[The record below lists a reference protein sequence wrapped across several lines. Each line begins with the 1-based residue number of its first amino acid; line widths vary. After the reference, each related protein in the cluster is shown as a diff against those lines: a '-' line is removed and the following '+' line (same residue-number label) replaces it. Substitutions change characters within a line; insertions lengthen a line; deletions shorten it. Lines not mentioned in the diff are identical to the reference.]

1 MLKLRKPFSR
11 KVKLHIRQDL
21 LQKLWD
27 QYVPESSA
35 EYGRIELIYTDAKDV
50 QAEAQPR
57 QVQLLVHLVLRNR
70 ILKAGLSDLRTVPA
84 AGRRQMENS
93 VRRAEKCFLTQ
104 LRCYDVRLF
113 RTVSRYVT
121 LLEQAEKDGRRYQGW
136 QRENRSIEKQWA
148 EYRLFSAFSSEVKN
162 FLMEHSVETAR
173 KMERE
178 LIRVLPENEYG
189 LLAERIPGLAEPKD
203 FMLQYVD
210 VMETEEIRQLWKQL
224 EEFSQE
230 PQEQMNANGLWEK
243 MWEFHVRYGQEVA
256 RGFRERV
263 SSILNKESYQMVSKP
278 YREMMDMVRN
288 AEPYQ
293 EADDRTTAGLD
304 QGTADM
310 AVVPKSD
317 QEALGVGNR
326 LEKDPVSQ
334 IYQTMERVQWKLE
347 EQKERIWQREE
358 RAFETYR
365 ELYEDALAGQNLTG
379 RQKETGRLAGGTSE
393 TGQLVEGASEKGRLT
408 EEVLEAGQLA
418 EGASEKGQL
427 TEGTFEAARLENV
440 RRFVEGLF
448 QSQHQGEM
456 SEGELRDICEWGRV
470 FAELFAKSFS
480 EKMDSGKTVKEVAG
494 YADRYDEEWVY
505 LTQEIS
511 RYIEGQ
517 DREPEDIL
525 KSGLMKEQGLGNLL
539 EKIHVLDE
547 GRRTEFVRSLSD
559 MIRIWIQVSPSKSE
573 KLGTG
578 KPVRQVVQEVFQSE
592 RQREMSGEELQEL
605 CEWGSVIAGIL
616 TEPRP
621 EEQKPEYLME
631 EIIHNIEGQ
640 SVEPFLRR
648 WKENVSQEGLG
659 NLLEKLRILDEEKRT
674 EFVRRLS
681 DILRIWV
688 QVSTSEQ
695 FVKLEPEK
703 EGKTF
708 EPSAKSREESVWQ
721 AVEADFRN
729 SCEKEMSRE
738 EFRELCE
745 WGRILVESVSEPWKE
760 VQEPEGEGMGEG
772 IGQTNEDVRQMRFH
786 DGIWEEAGYHA
797 EMVYLVGELNRYLGD
812 GGQGAFSTAWQ
823 EQVIE
828 NGLKDQGLRNLLESL
843 HVLDKERRTEF
854 VRSLSDSIHIW
865 NQVSLPEPSAQAAET
880 RDAKEWLPSGG
891 TRLADVSFRKLW
903 EWGEALQNI
912 SDHHEVSAAF
922 LEKSGQ
928 TEKNMIFSE
937 ESSQRE
943 KHLAFSEQDP
953 ESGNRKE
960 FSEED
965 SLRELIRQIHHKM
978 AEGQEAPGA
987 VTEEQTEADDHSF
1000 QLLYMD
1006 GQLESPPI
1014 QSLLR
1019 YVRKLDE
1026 EQYEIFIRE
1035 LSQITQI
1042 QWKLSLGQGMEE
1054 EAERELRQILI
1065 QRNRRLLKPGHER
1078 RLSGADEA
1086 ETADVPYLRMWE
1098 WGEALLF
1105 YPEYAQDEKAK
1116 PMESAGEKAQ
1126 TAAAPEEPK
1135 AKESVPTMDD
1145 SAHAAASAPEERGR
1159 KQTEWIRRQ
1168 IEEGKD
1174 RNNLQQLIGQIN
1186 HRLFFTQKKEEGETK
1201 PDETL
1206 QLIYADSQLS
1216 VPSIR
1221 SLLHYIRNL
1230 DEGGYGELVKKLAQ
1244 VTKVQ
1249 SMLSSG
1255 TGYEEQTAREVK
1267 QMVMQRKTDIRISA
1281 EADYNSSLPES
1292 RTLFSKVWEWG
1303 KALLYYPEQGQGWK
1317 ELDAMPQAQKRALP
1331 AEGIG
1336 QDDQDEFVYTEFI
1349 TDRSNLQQMI
1359 RQMNH
1364 LAVQQSVETQQA
1376 SGLEQKPKAELDREK
1391 DQKPEAGRDRSLAY
1405 TSGQLETPAVQDLLY
1420 YIRRLDEE
1428 QYGILIEELAKVT
1441 SIQQRMAIE
1450 RKEVKADLEPAE
1462 LRHRVVP
1469 VMEKLPEITKNQ
1481 PGIMQSMEN
1490 QPGIMQSMENQPDM
1504 ERLAGIPGAGNQPDM
1519 PGIENRADMENLSG
1533 IRGTESQPV
1542 IQSTGNQP
1550 QDVPAQGRISSQS
1563 QGRREGYPELA
1574 HRIMQYEVQRR
1585 HTTGRNLRQLKEA
1598 FAYPAQ
1604 SGRISRH
1611 SADMAPIF
1619 SADGRFSPLMEFQV
1633 PGRSQPGRVEPGEP
1647 VLPEKALFLEEAVLP
1662 EEIGFPAVMEQPEG
1676 ILYQQPERILYQQPE
1691 GEPVRAQTS
1700 GQRFPHRQSS
1710 GQSLVRL
1717 PGQAANPSPSP
1728 GSGYPVQELAY
1739 SMPDTDTSR
1748 EEQRRAELRLR
1759 EENVQIKSV
1768 QEQLGRKLTEVE
1780 KQLKAVEG
1788 TAKAKED
1795 VRAFADQVKRQLYE
1809 ELHVEKL
1816 RRGLI

>member
-1 MLKLRKPFSR
+1 M
-11 KVKLHIRQDL
+11 
-21 LQKLWD
+21 
-27 QYVPESSA
+27 
-35 EYGRIELIYTDAKDV
+35 
-50 QAEAQPR
+50 
-57 QVQLLVHLVLRNR
+57 
-70 ILKAGLSDLRTVPA
+70 
-84 AGRRQMENS
+84 
-93 VRRAEKCFLTQ
+93 
-104 LRCYDVRLF
+104 
-113 RTVSRYVT
+113 T

-136 QRENRSIEKQWA
+136 QRENWSIEKQWA
-148 EYRLFSAFSSEVKN
+148 EYRLFSVFSSEVKN
-162 FLMEHSVETAR
+162 FLTEHSLGTAR

-210 VMETEEIRQLWKQL
+210 VMEAEEIRQLWKQL

-230 PQEQMNANGLWEK
+230 PQEQMNANGLREK
-243 MWEFHVRYGQEVA
+243 MWELHVRYGQEVA

-263 SSILNKESYQMVSKP
+263 SSILSGESYQMVSKP

-293 EADDRTTAGLD
+293 EADDRAVVGSYER
-304 QGTADM
+304 TADM

-326 LEKDPVSQ
+326 LEKDPVSEL
-334 IYQTMERVQWKLE
+334 YQTMERVQWKLE

-365 ELYEDALAGQNLTG
+365 ELYENALAGQNLTG
-379 RQKETGRLAGGTSE
+379 RQEEAGRLAGGTSE
-393 TGQLVEGASEKGRLT
+393 AGQLAEGVSEKGRLT
-408 EEVLEAGQLA
+408 EGVLEAGQLAEGVSEKGRLTEGVLEAGQLA

-427 TEGTFEAARLENV
+427 TEGTSEAARLENV

-456 SEGELRDICEWGRV
+456 REGELRDICEWGRV

-480 EKMDSGKTVKEVAG
+480 EKLDSGKAVKEIAG

-517 DREPEDIL
+517 DRETKDIL

-573 KLGTG
+573 KPGTG

-616 TEPRP
+616 TEPHP

-729 SCEKEMSRE
+729 SREKEMSRE

-760 VQEPEGEGMGEG
+760 VQEPEGEGTGEG

-828 NGLKDQGLRNLLESL
+828 NGLKDQGLRNLLERL

-928 TEKNMIFSE
+928 TEKNMT
-937 ESSQRE
+937 
-943 KHLAFSEQDP
+943 
-953 ESGNRKE
+953 

-1078 RLSGADEA
+1078 RMSGFDEA
-1086 ETADVPYLRMWE
+1086 ETADIPYLRMWE

-1145 SAHAAASAPEERGR
+1145 SAHAAASAPEECGR

-1267 QMVMQRKTDIRISA
+1267 QMVLQRKTDIRISA
-1281 EADYNSSLPES
+1281 EADYNSSLPGS

-1303 KALLYYPEQGQGWK
+1303 KALLYYSEQGQGWK

-1376 SGLEQKPKAELDREK
+1376 SGLEQKPKAEPDREK
-1391 DQKPEAGRDRSLAY
+1391 DQKSEAGNSRRSRWLANNMRPY

-1428 QYGILIEELAKVT
+1428 QYGILIEELTKVT

-1450 RKEVKADLEPAE
+1450 RKEVKAGLEPAE
-1462 LRHRVVP
+1462 LRHRGVP
-1469 VMEKLPEITKNQ
+1469 VMERLPEITKNQ

-1490 QPGIMQSMENQPDM
+1490 QPDL
-1504 ERLAGIPGAGNQPDM
+1504 ERLAGIPGAGNPPDM

-1533 IRGTESQPV
+1533 IRGTENQPV

-1585 HTTGRNLRQLKEA
+1585 HTIGRNLRQLEEA

-1604 SGRISRH
+1604 SGRIFRH

-1619 SADGRFSPLMEFQV
+1619 SADGRISPLMEFQV
-1633 PGRSQPGRVEPGEP
+1633 PGKSQPGRVEPGEP
-1647 VLPEKALFLEEAVLP
+1647 ILPEKALFLEEAVLP

-1676 ILYQQPERILYQQPE
+1676 ILYQQPE

-1717 PGQAANPSPSP
+1717 PGQVANPSPSP
-1728 GSGYPVQELAY
+1728 GYPVQELAY

-1788 TAKAKED
+1788 RAKAKED

>member
-1 MLKLRKPFSR
+1 M
-11 KVKLHIRQDL
+11 
-21 LQKLWD
+21 
-27 QYVPESSA
+27 
-35 EYGRIELIYTDAKDV
+35 
-50 QAEAQPR
+50 
-57 QVQLLVHLVLRNR
+57 
-70 ILKAGLSDLRTVPA
+70 
-84 AGRRQMENS
+84 
-93 VRRAEKCFLTQ
+93 
-104 LRCYDVRLF
+104 
-113 RTVSRYVT
+113 
-121 LLEQAEKDGRRYQGW
+121 
-136 QRENRSIEKQWA
+136 
-148 EYRLFSAFSSEVKN
+148 
-162 FLMEHSVETAR
+162 
-173 KMERE
+173 
-178 LIRVLPENEYG
+178 
-189 LLAERIPGLAEPKD
+189 
-203 FMLQYVD
+203 
-210 VMETEEIRQLWKQL
+210 
-224 EEFSQE
+224 
-230 PQEQMNANGLWEK
+230 
-243 MWEFHVRYGQEVA
+243 
-256 RGFRERV
+256 
-263 SSILNKESYQMVSKP
+263 
-278 YREMMDMVRN
+278 
-288 AEPYQ
+288 
-293 EADDRTTAGLD
+293 
-304 QGTADM
+304 
-310 AVVPKSD
+310 
-317 QEALGVGNR
+317 
-326 LEKDPVSQ
+326 
-334 IYQTMERVQWKLE
+334 
-347 EQKERIWQREE
+347 
-358 RAFETYR
+358 
-365 ELYEDALAGQNLTG
+365 
-379 RQKETGRLAGGTSE
+379 
-393 TGQLVEGASEKGRLT
+393 
-408 EEVLEAGQLA
+408 
-418 EGASEKGQL
+418 
-427 TEGTFEAARLENV
+427 
-440 RRFVEGLF
+440 
-448 QSQHQGEM
+448 
-456 SEGELRDICEWGRV
+456 
-470 FAELFAKSFS
+470 
-480 EKMDSGKTVKEVAG
+480 
-494 YADRYDEEWVY
+494 
-505 LTQEIS
+505 
-511 RYIEGQ
+511 
-517 DREPEDIL
+517 
-525 KSGLMKEQGLGNLL
+525 
-539 EKIHVLDE
+539 
-547 GRRTEFVRSLSD
+547 
-559 MIRIWIQVSPSKSE
+559 
-573 KLGTG
+573 
-578 KPVRQVVQEVFQSE
+578 
-592 RQREMSGEELQEL
+592 
-605 CEWGSVIAGIL
+605 
-616 TEPRP
+616 
-621 EEQKPEYLME
+621 
-631 EIIHNIEGQ
+631 
-640 SVEPFLRR
+640 
-648 WKENVSQEGLG
+648 
-659 NLLEKLRILDEEKRT
+659 EKLRILDEEKRT

-729 SCEKEMSRE
+729 SREKEMSRE

-760 VQEPEGEGMGEG
+760 VQEPEGEGTGEG

-828 NGLKDQGLRNLLESL
+828 NGLKDQGLRNLLERL

-928 TEKNMIFSE
+928 TEKNMT
-937 ESSQRE
+937 
-943 KHLAFSEQDP
+943 
-953 ESGNRKE
+953 

-1019 YVRKLDE
+1019 HVRKLDE

-1078 RLSGADEA
+1078 RMSGFDEA
-1086 ETADVPYLRMWE
+1086 ETADIPYLRMWE

-1267 QMVMQRKTDIRISA
+1267 QMVLQRKTDIRISA
-1281 EADYNSSLPES
+1281 EADYNSSLPGS

-1303 KALLYYPEQGQGWK
+1303 KALLYYSEQGQGWK

-1376 SGLEQKPKAELDREK
+1376 SGLEQKPKAEPDREK
-1391 DQKPEAGRDRSLAY
+1391 DQKSEAGNSRRSRWLANNMRPY

-1428 QYGILIEELAKVT
+1428 QYGILIEELTKVT

-1450 RKEVKADLEPAE
+1450 RKEVKAGLEPAE
-1462 LRHRVVP
+1462 LRHRGVP
-1469 VMEKLPEITKNQ
+1469 VMERLPEITKNQ

-1490 QPGIMQSMENQPDM
+1490 QPDL
-1504 ERLAGIPGAGNQPDM
+1504 ERLAGIPGAGNPPDM

-1533 IRGTESQPV
+1533 IRGTENQPV

-1585 HTTGRNLRQLKEA
+1585 HTIGRNLRQLEEA

-1604 SGRISRH
+1604 SGRIFRH

-1619 SADGRFSPLMEFQV
+1619 SADGRISPLMEFQV
-1633 PGRSQPGRVEPGEP
+1633 PGKSQPGRVEPGEP
-1647 VLPEKALFLEEAVLP
+1647 ILPEKALFLEEAVLP

-1676 ILYQQPERILYQQPE
+1676 ILYQQPE
-1691 GEPVRAQTS
+1691 GEHVRAQTS

-1717 PGQAANPSPSP
+1717 PGQVANPSPSP
-1728 GSGYPVQELAY
+1728 GYPVQELAY

-1788 TAKAKED
+1788 RAKAKED

>member
-162 FLMEHSVETAR
+162 FLTEHSVETAR
-173 KMERE
+173 EMERE

-189 LLAERIPGLAEPKD
+189 LLAEWIPGLAEPKD

-210 VMETEEIRQLWKQL
+210 VMEAEEIRQLWKQL

-230 PQEQMNANGLWEK
+230 PQEQMNANGLREK

-293 EADDRTTAGLD
+293 EADDMAVAGLD

-334 IYQTMERVQWKLE
+334 IYQTMERMQWKLE

-379 RQKETGRLAGGTSE
+379 RQEEAGQLAGGTSE
-393 TGQLVEGASEKGRLT
+393 TGQL
-408 EEVLEAGQLA
+408 A
-418 EGASEKGQL
+418 EGAS
-427 TEGTFEAARLENV
+427 ENV
-440 RRFVEGLF
+440 RRFVEAAF

-456 SEGELRDICEWGRV
+456 SEEELRDICEWGRV
-470 FAELFAKSFS
+470 FAELFAKSFL
-480 EKMDSGKTVKEVAG
+480 EKMDSGKAVKEIAG

-517 DREPEDIL
+517 NRETKDIL

-573 KLGTG
+573 KPGTG

-631 EIIHNIEGQ
+631 EIIHNIKGQ

-708 EPSAKSREESVWQ
+708 ETSAKSREESVWQ
-721 AVEADFRN
+721 AVVADFRN
-729 SCEKEMSRE
+729 SREKEMSRE

-760 VQEPEGEGMGEG
+760 VQEPEGEGTGEG
-772 IGQTNEDVRQMRFH
+772 IGQTNKDVRQMRFH

-797 EMVYLVGELNRYLGD
+797 EMVYLVGELNRYLED

-828 NGLKDQGLRNLLESL
+828 NGLKDQGLRNLLERL

-912 SDHHEVSAAF
+912 SDHHEVSAV
-922 LEKSGQ
+922 S
-928 TEKNMIFSE
+928 SE

-943 KHLAFSEQDP
+943 KYVTFSEQDP

-1116 PMESAGEKAQ
+1116 PMEPAGEKAQ

-1221 SLLHYIRNL
+1221 SLLHYIRKM

-1267 QMVMQRKTDIRISA
+1267 QMVLQRKTDIRISA

-1391 DQKPEAGRDRSLAY
+1391 DQKPEAGRDRSLSY

-1428 QYGILIEELAKVT
+1428 QYGILIEELTKVT

-1450 RKEVKADLEPAE
+1450 RKEVKAGLEPAE
-1462 LRHRVVP
+1462 LRHRGVP
-1469 VMEKLPEITKNQ
+1469 VMERLPEITKNQ

-1542 IQSTGNQP
+1542 MQSTGNQP

-1585 HTTGRNLRQLKEA
+1585 HTIGRNLRQLEEA

-1619 SADGRFSPLMEFQV
+1619 SADGRISPLMEFQV
-1633 PGRSQPGRVEPGEP
+1633 PGRSQSGRVDPGEP
-1647 VLPEKALFLEEAVLP
+1647 VLPEKALFLEGAVLP
-1662 EEIGFPAVMEQPEG
+1662 EEIGFPEKSIFPAVMELPEG
-1676 ILYQQPERILYQQPE
+1676 ILYRQPE

-1717 PGQAANPSPSP
+1717 PGQAANPNPSP

-1748 EEQRRAELRLR
+1748 EEQRRAEQRLR

-1795 VRAFADQVKRQLYE
+1795 VRTFADQVKRQLYE

>member
-70 ILKAGLSDLRTVPA
+70 ILKAGLSNLRTVPA

-136 QRENRSIEKQWA
+136 QRENWSIEKQWA
-148 EYRLFSAFSSEVKN
+148 EYRLFSVFSSEVKN
-162 FLMEHSVETAR
+162 FLTEHSLGTAR

-210 VMETEEIRQLWKQL
+210 VMEAEEIRQLWKQL

-230 PQEQMNANGLWEK
+230 PQEQMNANGLREK
-243 MWEFHVRYGQEVA
+243 MWELHVRYGQEVA

-263 SSILNKESYQMVSKP
+263 SSILSGESYQMVSKP

-293 EADDRTTAGLD
+293 EADDRAVVGSYER
-304 QGTADM
+304 TADM

-326 LEKDPVSQ
+326 LEKDPVSEL
-334 IYQTMERVQWKLE
+334 YQTMERVQWKLE

-365 ELYEDALAGQNLTG
+365 ELYENALAGQNLTG
-379 RQKETGRLAGGTSE
+379 RQEEAGRLAGGTSE
-393 TGQLVEGASEKGRLT
+393 AGQLAEGVSEKGRLT
-408 EEVLEAGQLA
+408 EGVLEAGQLA

-427 TEGTFEAARLENV
+427 TEGTSEAARLENV

-456 SEGELRDICEWGRV
+456 REGELRDICEWGRV

-480 EKMDSGKTVKEVAG
+480 EKLDSGKAVKEIAG

-517 DREPEDIL
+517 DRETKDIL

-573 KLGTG
+573 KPGTG

-616 TEPRP
+616 TEPHP

-729 SCEKEMSRE
+729 SREKEMSRE

-760 VQEPEGEGMGEG
+760 VQEPEGEGTGEG

-828 NGLKDQGLRNLLESL
+828 NGLKDQGLRNLLERL

-891 TRLADVSFRKLW
+891 TRLADVCFRKLW

-928 TEKNMIFSE
+928 TEKNMT
-937 ESSQRE
+937 
-943 KHLAFSEQDP
+943 
-953 ESGNRKE
+953 

-1078 RLSGADEA
+1078 RMSGFDEA
-1086 ETADVPYLRMWE
+1086 ETADIPYLRMWE

-1145 SAHAAASAPEERGR
+1145 SAHAAASAPEECGR

-1267 QMVMQRKTDIRISA
+1267 QMVLQRKTDIRISA
-1281 EADYNSSLPES
+1281 EADYNSSLPGS

-1303 KALLYYPEQGQGWK
+1303 KALLYYSEQGQGWK

-1376 SGLEQKPKAELDREK
+1376 SGLEQKPKAEPDREK
-1391 DQKPEAGRDRSLAY
+1391 DQKSEAGNSRRSRWLANNMRPY

-1428 QYGILIEELAKVT
+1428 QYGILIEELTKVT

-1450 RKEVKADLEPAE
+1450 RKEVKAGLEPAE
-1462 LRHRVVP
+1462 LRHRGVP
-1469 VMEKLPEITKNQ
+1469 VMERLPEITKNQ

-1490 QPGIMQSMENQPDM
+1490 QPDL
-1504 ERLAGIPGAGNQPDM
+1504 ERLAGIPGAGNPPDM

-1533 IRGTESQPV
+1533 IRGTENQPV

-1585 HTTGRNLRQLKEA
+1585 HTIGRNLRQLEEA

-1604 SGRISRH
+1604 SGRIFRH

-1619 SADGRFSPLMEFQV
+1619 SADGRISPLMEFQV
-1633 PGRSQPGRVEPGEP
+1633 PGKSQPGRVEPGEP
-1647 VLPEKALFLEEAVLP
+1647 ILPEKALFLEEAVLP

-1676 ILYQQPERILYQQPE
+1676 ILYQQPE

-1717 PGQAANPSPSP
+1717 PGQVANPSPSP
-1728 GSGYPVQELAY
+1728 GYPVQELAY

-1788 TAKAKED
+1788 RAKAKED

>member
-70 ILKAGLSDLRTVPA
+70 ILKAGLSNLRTVPA

-136 QRENRSIEKQWA
+136 QRENWSIEKQWA
-148 EYRLFSAFSSEVKN
+148 EYRLFSVFSSEVKN
-162 FLMEHSVETAR
+162 FLTEHSLGTAR

-210 VMETEEIRQLWKQL
+210 VMEAEEIRQLWKQL

-230 PQEQMNANGLWEK
+230 PQEQMNANGLREK
-243 MWEFHVRYGQEVA
+243 MWELHVRYGQEVA

-263 SSILNKESYQMVSKP
+263 SSILSGESYQMVSKP

-293 EADDRTTAGLD
+293 EADDRAVVGLD

-365 ELYEDALAGQNLTG
+365 ELYENALAGQNLTG
-379 RQKETGRLAGGTSE
+379 RQEEAGRLAGGTSE
-393 TGQLVEGASEKGRLT
+393 AGQLAEGVSEKGRLT
-408 EEVLEAGQLA
+408 EGVLEAGQLA

-427 TEGTFEAARLENV
+427 TEGTSEAARLENV

-456 SEGELRDICEWGRV
+456 REGELRDICEWGRV

-480 EKMDSGKTVKEVAG
+480 EKLDSGKAVKEIAG

-517 DREPEDIL
+517 DRETKDIL

-573 KLGTG
+573 KPGTG

-616 TEPRP
+616 TEPHP

-729 SCEKEMSRE
+729 SREKEMSRE

-760 VQEPEGEGMGEG
+760 VQEPEGEGTGEG

-828 NGLKDQGLRNLLESL
+828 NGLKDQGLRNLLERL

-928 TEKNMIFSE
+928 TEKNMT
-937 ESSQRE
+937 
-943 KHLAFSEQDP
+943 
-953 ESGNRKE
+953 

-1078 RLSGADEA
+1078 RMSGFDEA
-1086 ETADVPYLRMWE
+1086 ETADIPYLRMWE

-1267 QMVMQRKTDIRISA
+1267 QMVLQRKTDIRISA
-1281 EADYNSSLPES
+1281 EADYNSSLPGS

-1303 KALLYYPEQGQGWK
+1303 KALLYYSEQGQGWK

-1376 SGLEQKPKAELDREK
+1376 SGLEQKPKAEPDREK
-1391 DQKPEAGRDRSLAY
+1391 DQKSEAGNSRRSRWLANNMRPY

-1428 QYGILIEELAKVT
+1428 QYGILIEELTKVT

-1450 RKEVKADLEPAE
+1450 RKEVKAGLEPAE
-1462 LRHRVVP
+1462 LRHRGVP
-1469 VMEKLPEITKNQ
+1469 VMERLPEITKNQ

-1490 QPGIMQSMENQPDM
+1490 QPDL
-1504 ERLAGIPGAGNQPDM
+1504 ERLAGIPGAGNPPDM

-1533 IRGTESQPV
+1533 IRGTENQPV

-1585 HTTGRNLRQLKEA
+1585 HTIGRNLRQLEEA

-1604 SGRISRH
+1604 SGRIFRH

-1619 SADGRFSPLMEFQV
+1619 FADGRISPLMEFQV
-1633 PGRSQPGRVEPGEP
+1633 PGKSQPGRVEPGEP
-1647 VLPEKALFLEEAVLP
+1647 ILPEKALFLEEAVLP

-1676 ILYQQPERILYQQPE
+1676 ILYQQPE

-1717 PGQAANPSPSP
+1717 PGQAANPSP
-1728 GSGYPVQELAY
+1728 GYPVQELAY

-1788 TAKAKED
+1788 RAKAKED

>member
-70 ILKAGLSDLRTVPA
+70 ILKAGLSNLRTVPA

-136 QRENRSIEKQWA
+136 QRENWSIEKQWA
-148 EYRLFSAFSSEVKN
+148 EYRLFSVFSSEVKN
-162 FLMEHSVETAR
+162 FLTEHSLGTAR

-210 VMETEEIRQLWKQL
+210 VMEAEEIRQLWKQL

-230 PQEQMNANGLWEK
+230 PQEQMNANGLREK
-243 MWEFHVRYGQEVA
+243 MWELHVRYGQEVA

-263 SSILNKESYQMVSKP
+263 SSILNGESYQMVSKP

-293 EADDRTTAGLD
+293 EADDRAVVGSYER
-304 QGTADM
+304 TADM

-326 LEKDPVSQ
+326 LEKDPVSEL
-334 IYQTMERVQWKLE
+334 YQTMERVQWKLE

-365 ELYEDALAGQNLTG
+365 ELYENALAGQNLTG
-379 RQKETGRLAGGTSE
+379 RQEEAGRLAGGTSE
-393 TGQLVEGASEKGRLT
+393 AGQLAEGVSEKGRLT
-408 EEVLEAGQLA
+408 EGVLEAGQLA

-427 TEGTFEAARLENV
+427 TEGTSEAARLENV

-456 SEGELRDICEWGRV
+456 REGELRDICEWGRV

-480 EKMDSGKTVKEVAG
+480 EKLDSGKAVKEIAG

-517 DREPEDIL
+517 DRETKDIL

-573 KLGTG
+573 KPGTG

-616 TEPRP
+616 TEPHP

-729 SCEKEMSRE
+729 SREKEMSRE

-760 VQEPEGEGMGEG
+760 VQEPEGEGTGEG

-828 NGLKDQGLRNLLESL
+828 NGLKDQGLRNLLERL

-928 TEKNMIFSE
+928 TEKNMT
-937 ESSQRE
+937 
-943 KHLAFSEQDP
+943 
-953 ESGNRKE
+953 

-1078 RLSGADEA
+1078 RMSGFDEA
-1086 ETADVPYLRMWE
+1086 ETADIPYLRMWE

-1145 SAHAAASAPEERGR
+1145 SAHAAASAPEECGR

-1267 QMVMQRKTDIRISA
+1267 QMVLQRKTDIRISA
-1281 EADYNSSLPES
+1281 EADYNSSLPGS

-1303 KALLYYPEQGQGWK
+1303 KALLYYSEQGQGWK

-1376 SGLEQKPKAELDREK
+1376 SGLEQKPKAEPDREK
-1391 DQKPEAGRDRSLAY
+1391 DQKSEAGNSRRSRWLANNMRPY

-1428 QYGILIEELAKVT
+1428 QYGILIEELTKVT

-1450 RKEVKADLEPAE
+1450 RKEVKAGLEPAE
-1462 LRHRVVP
+1462 LRHRGVP
-1469 VMEKLPEITKNQ
+1469 VMERLPEITKNQ

-1490 QPGIMQSMENQPDM
+1490 QPDL
-1504 ERLAGIPGAGNQPDM
+1504 ERLAGIPGAGNPPDM

-1533 IRGTESQPV
+1533 IRGTENQPV

-1585 HTTGRNLRQLKEA
+1585 HTIGRNLRQLEEA

-1604 SGRISRH
+1604 SGRIFRH

-1619 SADGRFSPLMEFQV
+1619 SADGRISPLMEFQV
-1633 PGRSQPGRVEPGEP
+1633 PGKSQPGRVEPGEP
-1647 VLPEKALFLEEAVLP
+1647 ILPEKALFLEEAVLP

-1676 ILYQQPERILYQQPE
+1676 ILYQQPE

-1717 PGQAANPSPSP
+1717 PGQVANPSPSP
-1728 GSGYPVQELAY
+1728 GYPVQELAY

-1788 TAKAKED
+1788 RAKAKED

>member
-517 DREPEDIL
+517 DRETKDIL

-1105 YPEYAQDEKAK
+1105 YPEYAQDGKTE
-1116 PMESAGEKAQ
+1116 PVESAGEKAL
-1126 TAAAPEEPK
+1126 TAAAPEESQTQDLAPSMDNGVPAAVRDWDGENGK
-1135 AKESVPTMDD
+1135 ASPSLDD
-1145 SAHAAASAPEERGR
+1145 GAHAAASAPEERGR

-1201 PDETL
+1201 PDETF

-1481 PGIMQSMEN
+1481 P
-1490 QPGIMQSMENQPDM
+1490 
-1504 ERLAGIPGAGNQPDM
+1504 DM
-1519 PGIENRADMENLSG
+1519 PGIENRPDLENLSG